1 MISAEIG
8 RTNILPVLRDA
19 GFGLYL
25 DGGTVG
31 DILLPKR
38 YVPEGTAVGDTVE
51 VFIYKDSEDRIIA
64 TTETPLVEVGEFAA
78 LKVVALNRT
87 GAFLDWGLEKDL
99 LVPFR
104 EQRDPLRMGRR
115 YLVYVY
121 LDPVSE
127 RIVASTRLRRY
138 LSHEAPA
145 YKPGERVRLR
155 VWQDSKLGYEVLV
168 NDQHTGMLYRNEVFQ
183 KIQEGELLEGYVKQ
197 VRLDGKIDCSLKA
210 PAEERID
217 PLAEKILEA
226 LKDAGGSIPYTD
238 KSPPEAIYRKFGCSK
253 RDFKMSLGRL
263 YKQRLVKLEGH
274 ATRLID
280 GSEAQA

>member
-8 RTNILPVLRDA
+8 RTNTLPVLRDA

-25 DGGTVG
+25 DGGTLG

-38 YVPEGTAVGDTVE
+38 YVPEGTSVGDTIE
-51 VFIYKDSEDRIIA
+51 VFIYRDSEDRIIA

-78 LKVVALNRT
+78 LKVVAVNRT

-104 EQRDPLRMGRR
+104 EQRDPLRIGRR

-183 KIQEGELLEGYVKQ
+183 KLQIGELLEGFVKQ

-210 PAEERID
+210 AVEERID

-253 RDFKMSLGRL
+253 RDFKMSIGRL
-263 YKQRLVKLEGH
+263 YKQRLVALEGH
-274 ATRLID
+274 ATRLIGKD
-280 GSEAQA
+280 DT

>member
-8 RTNILPVLRDA
+8 RYNTLPVLRDA

-25 DGGTVG
+25 DGGVLG

-38 YVPEGTAVGDTVE
+38 YIPEGTEIGDAIE
-51 VFIYKDSEDRIIA
+51 VFIYRDSEDRIIA
-64 TTETPLVEVGEFAA
+64 TTETPLAQAGDFAA
-78 LKVVALNRT
+78 LQAVAVNNT
-87 GAFLDWGLEKDL
+87 GAFMDWGLEKDL
-99 LVPFR
+99 LVPYR
-104 EQRDPLRMGRR
+104 EQRDPVRVGRK

-138 LSHEAPA
+138 LSQEAPT

-155 VWQDSKLGYEVLV
+155 VWQDTRLGFDVLV
-168 NDQHTGMLYRNEVFQ
+168 NDRHSGVLYRNEIFQ
-183 KIQEGELLEGYVKQ
+183 KLQVGEVVDGFIKQ

-210 PAEERID
+210 PIVERID

-226 LKDAGGSIPYTD
+226 LKAAGGSIPYTD

-253 RDFKMSLGRL
+253 RDFKMSVGRL
-263 YKQRLVKLEGH
+263 YKQRLVTLEGH
-274 ATRLID
+274 ATRLIGKD
-280 GSEAQA
+280 GV